1 MRIRSLIFMLLFFGL
16 ASVTFCADQ
25 KKINEFVDV
34 KLSLKQK
41 VVKPGSTCDLLIR
54 FKPKQGIHINF
65 EPPISVKFDSTT
77 YLNKIDK
84 LIIPRKPKQEYLDTK
99 QELVQKFSIA
109 NDTPTGDI
117 VLKGTLI
124 YFYCSGSDG
133 WCSRYKHPFEVSV
146 KIKK

>member
-1 MRIRSLIFMLLFFGL
+1 MKIKSLVPILLLFVL
-16 ASVTFCADQ
+16 TSVAFCADQ

-34 KLSLKQK
+34 KVSLKQK
-41 VVKPGSTCDLLIR
+41 EVKPGSTCDLLIR

-65 EPPISVKFDSTT
+65 EPPISVKFDSTL
-77 YLNKIDK
+77 YLNKVEK
-84 LIIPRKPKQEYLDTK
+84 LIIPRKPKQEYFDHK
-99 QELVQKFSIA
+99 QDLIQKFSITK
-109 NDTPTGDI
+109 DTPPGDI

-146 KIKK
+146 KVKK